1 MAHVDT
7 DTARRL
13 RRAAGHL
20 ERWHTERDEL
30 IRQAHAEGM
39 GVREIARQVGM
50 THPGVLAI
58 LARERGAERGLV
70 SMGVTPPASSSQ
82 LSGAPVDYDG

>member
-7 DTARRL
+7 ETARRL

-20 ERWHTERDEL
+20 ERWHAERDEL

-58 LARERGAERGLV
+58 LARQYEVVDGPLMDEATSR
-70 SMGVTPPASSSQ
+70 VTNVLKQ
-82 LSGAPVDYDG
+82 DT

>member
-1 MAHVDT
+1 MANVNTD

-30 IRQAHAEGM
+30 IRQARAEGM

-58 LARERGAERGLV
+58 LARDQDTEPA
-70 SMGVTPPASSSQ
+70 GV
-82 LSGAPVDYDG
+82 